1 MLALVHPHGRN
12 LAARLSSI
20 AGGVR
25 QLRRRLLKR
34 HCGCPC
40 WRKPRR
46 CIGSARGAQTGS
58 AQPHS
63 GGAREVRD
71 WGDGPWQP
79 GDRQLVAR
87 VSEEEEEILADVH
100 NQKISSDLRGRYK
113 GPYTHPRTHA
123 PVCAQRTHIRAHIRA
138 HIRGT
143 LRRAIKILKQ
153 VYFCRYAI
161 ASPLSSVVP
170 VWGCHPL

>member
-1 MLALVHPHGRN
+1 MLALVHSHGRN

-40 WRKPRR
+40 WLKPRR

-58 AQPHS
+58 TQPHS
-63 GGAREVRD
+63 GGTWEVRD

-100 NQKISSDLRGRYK
+100 DQKKRPLICADVTRAH
-113 GPYTHPRTHA
+113 TRTHA
-123 PVCAQRTHIRAHIRA
+123 PTHTYVHSARIHAQTYVRIFAGHS
-138 HIRGT
+138 GEP
-143 LRRAIKILKQ
+143 LKQ
-153 VYFCRYAI
+153 VDFCRYAI